1 LWNECRVSGIRVGSL
16 DESVFQCGRMDGTA
30 AKAGEDGQ
38 ALGARGLLSPELAD
52 LQPGDE
58 GAVITAVETY
68 ALAVPL
74 SYGIA
79 DATASL
85 KSWIVPVVEIRTAD
99 GRIGTGISGV
109 HCAPEL
115 LCDVVSGYYAPVL
128 LGAASDDIL
137 GTWKRLY
144 WLPTHWIGRAGVV
157 HMALSMV
164 DIALWDLAAQRAGVP
179 LWKLLG
185 GTADSIE
192 TYNTDGGWLNL
203 AVDDVIRD
211 LVSLIDRGWRRVK
224 IKVGKSDWREDAHR
238 VRAVRR
244 AIGGE
249 VGLMCDANQ
258 RWDFA
263 TANQLLPILDEV
275 GMDWIEEPLH
285 ADDLDGHVRLQ
296 NASPRD
302 IAAGESLYSY
312 QSFASFIAAD
322 AIRVVQVDVTR
333 VGGVTEWL
341 QVAQHAAARGLR
353 VAPHAGDMMQV
364 HQHLVGTVLSE
375 TPPLVEFIPWT
386 QDAFEHRSVV
396 NDAFLERSQY
406 PGASTAIHAEA
417 RRNWQIR
424 AVGSLAQLEERSG
437 RQAKEEHR

>member
-1 LWNECRVSGIRVGSL
+1 MVRSASAEGAPPQVV
-16 DESVFQCGRMDGTA
+16 DV
-30 AKAGEDGQ
+30 Q
-38 ALGARGLLSPELAD
+38 A
-52 LQPGDE
+52 GDE
-58 GAVITAVETY
+58 GAVITSVETY

-74 SYGIA
+74 SQAIA
-79 DATASL
+79 DSTVSL
-85 KSWIVPVVEIRTAD
+85 RSWIVPVVEIRTAD
-99 GRIGTGISGV
+99 GRVGTGISGV
-109 HCAPEL
+109 HCGPEL
-115 LCDVVSGYYAPVL
+115 LCDVVNGYYAEAL
-128 LGAASDDIL
+128 LGASSEDIL

-185 GTADSIE
+185 GTTDAIE

-203 AVDDVIRD
+203 SIDTVIRD
-211 LVSLIDRGWRRVK
+211 LAGLIDKGWRRVK

-238 VRAVRR
+238 IRAVRR
-244 AIGGE
+244 AIGDE

-263 TANQLLPILDEV
+263 SANRLLPVLEEV

-285 ADDLDGHVRLQ
+285 ADDLEGHARLQ
-296 NASPRD
+296 KTSTRD
-302 IAAGESLYSY
+302 IAAGESLYSFHH
-312 QSFASFIAAD
+312 FASFIAAD

-341 QVAQHAAARGLR
+341 QVAQHAAAHGLR

-364 HQHLVGTVLSE
+364 HQHLVGTVLTES
-375 TPPLVEFIPWT
+375 PSLVEFIPWT

-396 NDAFLERSQY
+396 RDGFLERSQH
-406 PGASTAIHAEA
+406 PGASTAIRAEA
-417 RRNWQIR
+417 RRDWQIR
-424 AVGSLAQLEERSG
+424 GVGESNTWG
-437 RQAKEEHR
+437 GKGD